1 MIIYVIIYHI
11 RNNKNYNIDMSIKY
25 NTIISKTYKQY
36 IYNYI
41 NFQRGKKKKRKECI
55 TIIAYIAIQRIYH
68 RLFGSK
74 QKKRKDIILYKYIL
88 INPAIREKEK
98 EYSIYNTIKNKSS
111 LPFGGKQKK
120 KGDII
125 QLQYIVQRE

>member
-25 NTIISKTYKQY
+25 NTIISTVYQQN

-41 NFQRGKKKKRKECI
+41 NFQRGRKKKKKRMYNNYSI
-55 TIIAYIAIQRIYH
+55 YSYIENKQVQRIYH

-74 QKKRKDIILYKYIL
+74 QKRKEKNILYR
-88 INPAIREKEK
+88 IRVV
-98 EYSIYNTIKNKSS
+98 TIKK
-111 LPFGGKQKK
+111 
-120 KGDII
+120 
-125 QLQYIVQRE
+125 